1 MNNHRRELLALR
13 YLSALENRDLETL
26 ADILKQAETDAAL
39 DGMIREIHA
48 EEQHRPI
55 GVASPGMNGRT
66 AVRHYEEKKT
76 MTTLTLEKRRI
87 AFPWTQAATFAVVVA
102 VGLLLAFFAS
112 NSGGPNA
119 DPQQGLMMQ
128 PTSTPAPAD
137 SDITVSP
144 IEVKLG
150 DEYRQ
155 ASTLTLP
162 IETEKVNLEVESWV
176 GKVEVVASAEPV
188 DAITVQVTKR
198 VTLASEDGVQDLL
211 DAIKVTA
218 ERDGDVYR
226 VASTYD
232 LALDQ
237 ELLDSL
243 SAIQSVDDLSALADL
258 LCCDKVGFPS
268 VDLLIT
274 VPPAVNVKINAQ
286 VGEIAVTG
294 IAAPEQVDIES
305 QVGSI
310 TVDSVTTPGAMTV
323 TTEVGEIVAR
333 NSAASGSMTINVET
347 GRIAFDGVI
356 AGQGDYQL
364 DTAIGEIDVTVRDG
378 SAFPLDAVT
387 ETGDVAVE
395 LDGADVDVQREVVKV
410 TATGSYN
417 PAQADLQGI
426 TFTAHCDMGSIR
438 LHD

>member
-1 MNNHRRELLALR
+1 M
-13 YLSALENRDLETL
+13 
-26 ADILKQAETDAAL
+26 
-39 DGMIREIHA
+39 
-48 EEQHRPI
+48 
-55 GVASPGMNGRT
+55 
-66 AVRHYEEKKT
+66 
-76 MTTLTLEKRRI
+76 
-87 AFPWTQAATFAVVVA
+87 
-102 VGLLLAFFAS
+102 LLAFFAS
-112 NSGGPNA
+112 NSGGPSP

-128 PTSTPAPAD
+128 PTSTPTPAD

-144 IEVKLG
+144 IEIKLG

-155 ASTLTLP
+155 ESTLTLP

-198 VTLASEDGVQDLL
+198 VTLASESGAHDLL

-243 SAIQSVDDLSALADL
+243 SAIQSVDDLSSLADL

-333 NSAASGSMTINVET
+333 NSAASGSLTISVET

-356 AGQGDYQL
+356 AGQGDYRL
-364 DTAIGEIDVTVRDG
+364 DTAIGEIDVTVQDG

-387 ETGDVAVE
+387 ETGDVAVDLE
-395 LDGADVDVQREVVKV
+395 GADVDVQRDVVKV